1 MIHMGLH
8 TAELITLGISLNST
22 FLAAWSNKGM
32 NIYFARIHVMA
43 KDKKKKKSIKISVM
57 PKITIASNVEW

>member
-1 MIHMGLH
+1 MIHMGFY

-43 KDKKKKKSIKISVM
+43 KEKKIHQNFCN
-57 PKITIASNVEW
+57 A

>member
-1 MIHMGLH
+1 MIHMGFY

-43 KDKKKKKSIKISVM
+43 KEKKKSIKISVM